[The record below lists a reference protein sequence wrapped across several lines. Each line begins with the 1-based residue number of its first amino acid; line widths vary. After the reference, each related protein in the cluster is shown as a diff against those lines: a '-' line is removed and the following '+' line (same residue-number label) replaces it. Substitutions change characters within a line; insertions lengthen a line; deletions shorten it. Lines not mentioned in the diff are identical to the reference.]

1 MGPQSGVLAAAVE
14 FLSEN
19 PTGISLKMNTD
30 LFLPDYR
37 KANAKEGEFHMMAV
51 FLLEQ
56 TVWYEPGEFLTVVCG
71 GKWAKGFTMR
81 RP

>member
-1 MGPQSGVLAAAVE
+1 MGPEGGVSAAPVE
-14 FLSEN
+14 LLNGHQNGNCLVS
-19 PTGISLKMNTD
+19 NTD
-30 LFLPDYR
+30 LLPPDHR